1 MKTATAVAGRPLS
14 GWSRKTPLGT
24 RYALLPAR
32 PGERALGALRVDRA
46 LLVPEGTR
54 ERLAAAVLATA
65 RLRLPG
71 AVGTLD
77 LVAEADEVW
86 LLTDRPPA
94 PTLADVLSA
103 GDPGPDAGSV
113 ASVLNETAQTLLAL
127 HRAGLAHGSLA
138 PATVV
143 LAPNGTALLT
153 ETGLAT
159 VLGGEAE
166 PAAASRDEPGAV
178 TVVGDAGAPQ
188 PAFQAADTAAWA
200 ALART
205 LAAAWADPATPAAEL
220 FAHCATTAESQGLA
234 AARAALLSG
243 RADLPSDFLRRTAL
257 RAAAAASTP
266 EFALPH
272 TPQVPAAVAPPTPR
286 STESRRPPEV
296 PAALAPPTP
305 SRSTESRRT
314 PQVPAAVAPPPSHS
328 TAPRRPPQV
337 PPAVA
342 PPTPSH
348 PTEPHKAP
356 VASAVAGPART
367 GPVPDRTPAPPTTI
381 PAAQPTAPGDRI
393 RPGEPAGRA
402 TAAADATR
410 QPTGAA
416 RGERPVGGQDARAT
430 VLGKRNRPSSAP
442 VRDGEES
449 GEILLR
455 FGPGVPVAEREAP
468 RARWRTAEAV
478 PAPER
483 TRRRRGGLVTAAV
496 LAVAAVLLWL
506 LLRPDPA
513 PAVVAVRVRAPAGVL
528 HCGGT
533 ADLVGVVTTDGRG
546 GPVTYRWLRGDGK
559 DSGELVHLA
568 RRGERRVRVH
578 LRWTVRGPG
587 RFRGTARLRVAGRR
601 TPVEA
606 TGGFTYACP

>member
-1 MKTATAVAGRPLS
+1 MKTATTVAGRPLS
-14 GWSRKTPLGT
+14 GWSRQTPLGT

-32 PGERALGALRVDRA
+32 PGEQALGAFRVDRA

-71 AVGTLD
+71 ALGTVD
-77 LVAEADEVW
+77 LVAEDGEVW

-94 PTLADVLSA
+94 PTLADVLSTGA
-103 GDPGPDAGSV
+103 PGPDAGSV

-127 HRAGLAHGSLA
+127 HGAGLAHGSLG

-159 VLGGEAE
+159 VLGDEVIPGDTAPP
-166 PAAASRDEPGAV
+166 PAGHR
-178 TVVGDAGAPQ
+178 
-188 PAFQAADTAAWA
+188 AADTTAPRAGHGAGDTTAPHAGHRAGDATAWA

-205 LAAAWADPATPAAEL
+205 LAAAWTDPSTPAAEL

-234 AARAALLSG
+234 AARVALLSG
-243 RADLPSDFLRRTAL
+243 RAALPANFLRRSAL
-257 RAAAAASTP
+257 RTAAAASTP
-266 EFALPH
+266 DL
-272 TPQVPAAVAPPTPR
+272 TTPPTPQPGA
-286 STESRRPPEV
+286 TVEP
-296 PAALAPPTP
+296 P
-305 SRSTESRRT
+305 SR
-314 PQVPAAVAPPPSHS
+314 
-328 TAPRRPPQV
+328 PRRRALV
-337 PPAVA
+337 PPV
-342 PPTPSH
+342 
-348 PTEPHKAP
+348 
-356 VASAVAGPART
+356 VAGPAHT
-367 GPVPDRTPAPPTTI
+367 GSVPDRAPAPPTTDRA
-381 PAAQPTAPGDRI
+381 PRPTAPGDRTP
-393 RPGEPAGRA
+393 PGAPAQPA
-402 TAAADATR
+402 TPAADTVDADAAE
-410 QPTGAA
+410 QPTGVAQ
-416 RGERPVGGQDARAT
+416 GHGHRPVRQDAQAT
-430 VLGKRNRPSSAP
+430 VLGKRNRSSSVPVP
-442 VRDGEES
+442 VRDGEEP

-455 FGPGVPVAEREAP
+455 FGPGVPVAEQDAL
-468 RARWRTAEAV
+468 RARWRGAEAV
-478 PAPER
+478 PAPARTR

-513 PAVVAVRVRAPAGVL
+513 PAVLAVRVQAPAGVL

-546 GPVTYRWLRGDGK
+546 GPVTYRWLRGDGQ
-559 DSGELVHLA
+559 DSGELVHQA

-587 RFRGTARLRVAGRR
+587 RFRGTARLRVADRR

-606 TGGFTYACP
+606 KGGFTYACP